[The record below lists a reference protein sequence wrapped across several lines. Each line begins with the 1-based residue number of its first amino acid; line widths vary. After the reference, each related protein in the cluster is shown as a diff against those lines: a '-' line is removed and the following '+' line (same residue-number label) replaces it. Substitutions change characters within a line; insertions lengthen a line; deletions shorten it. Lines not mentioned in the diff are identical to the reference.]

1 MTCNDFDAL
10 LCDYLD
16 GVIAAD
22 RRQLMEVH
30 LSGCGACAELTR
42 DAREVMAF
50 VDRSAD
56 VEVPPE
62 LVTKILHQAPQGGW
76 LGNLSSRW
84 LSPLLQ
90 PILQPRFFMGAMLT
104 VLSLTMMTRCAGAP
118 KHALTAAD
126 LDPVRLWMNLDDRV
140 HRGWER
146 SVKAYESMK
155 LVYEVQSRVN
165 EWKQQQ
171 QEEEEQSKRLPKV
184 KAVKVQDSGT
194 NQDSGKAK

>member
-16 GVIAAD
+16 GVLTPA

-30 LSGCGACAELTR
+30 LSGCPACAELTR
-42 DAREVMAF
+42 DARDVLSF

-76 LGNLSSRW
+76 LAGLSSRW
-84 LSPLLQ
+84 LAPLVQ
-90 PILQPRFFMGAMLT
+90 PLLQPRFFMGAMLT

-118 KHALTAAD
+118 RHALTAAD
-126 LDPVRLWMNLDDRV
+126 LDPARLWMNLDDRV

-155 LVYEVQSRVN
+155 LVYEVRSRVN
-165 EWKQQQ
+165 EWKLQQ
-171 QEEEEQSKRLPKV
+171 QEEEEQSKRLPPARATQV
-184 KAVKVQDSGT
+184 KETQ
-194 NQDSGKAK
+194 KAQ